1 MVTPNNKQRVL
12 EAECCLSDNQRAAPS
27 LTHQHTHSWTI
38 GGDIPAPNPPGCSGS
53 DPILELWIEPMHH
66 WRCSLG
72 KCGTRIPKCPWSG
85 RWSDWEVLGFA
96 SAENTKQ
103 TRIQLHARAF
113 GVSHIHHQEQW
124 ETDRIHSQKQNRN
137 MLAHNRQLKLATK
150 IKTREVL
157 SFEACFSSKS
167 LSGSGSRI
175 LIRTSGSRILI
186 WTSGSKILIRTSGSR
201 ILIWTSGSRIL
212 IWTSGSRILIWTS
225 GSRILIWRQTRK
237 NENQNFDLGMQV

>member
-1 MVTPNNKQRVL
+1 
-12 EAECCLSDNQRAAPS
+12 
-27 LTHQHTHSWTI
+27 
-38 GGDIPAPNPPGCSGS
+38 
-53 DPILELWIEPMHH
+53 MHH

-237 NENQNFDLGMQV
+237 NENQNFDLGMQVWLKVCLKTSCFKPCPKKCLIWRSLSPLPPFVCVTTVTQSQERLFYQFVFAACRWH